1 MGDVHLRKAESAAN
15 EGDLSKA
22 TELYLKAIRSF
33 GGDVRA
39 AEARVGLAAVYV
51 EQDDLDAAWGEL
63 SRAAA
68 TLEEDDDAGALLAR
82 ALNQMGLVERRRLG
96 LDQAADLHERA
107 RRVAADSGD
116 LRQQGVALR
125 NLAGIHRSRGEP
137 ARAAECLLESVEL
150 AKAEGEERTLA
161 ALWRQ
166 IRELRVE
173 AQNLKGALA
182 AVREELALRDGG
194 PPAPVANALLE
205 GAHVARLLGEEEVA
219 ERWLA
224 RTVELRVALKD
235 LEGAGRALLE
245 IGRLFLAQGRPRV
258 ARRKL
263 EAARDAVGEQG
274 PIDLR
279 AALWR
284 CFAITDLAILDAYVY
299 EDAPHVVLARED
311 LDATV
316 GTDTASGQHELVR
329 RARDEADEALTLAR
343 QTSSRGLLPL
353 ALATHARALGHQG
366 RHEEARDAFR
376 QAAQAADEL
385 RAGVYDLEGPFNVYL
400 AYGTWLGSTLEPG
413 TSPPDER
420 ATVDYLD
427 RAVQIGERIRGSG
440 GTSHYLAQAL
450 GALAAAH
457 HRFGRPA
464 LSEQALGRALKALG
478 PVDEAPGTPKNRLRR
493 ALERVR
499 ARLGSGGPP
508 QHLLRSAE
516 EVARSSAAGVA
527 AHELKDAYY
536 DLYRVQE
543 ITKALNLEVDLDRL
557 LHLIIDAGIDLTGAE
572 RGFMLLTDG
581 SSDGVAFRVA
591 RNMERGEVER
601 PDRKV
606 SNTIARRALEGK
618 EPVFTGNAQSD
629 DRFSGALSVAEQRL
643 KSVCAVPLASRGG
656 VIGVLYLDH
665 RFQEGLFDARAARL
679 LASLADQAAIALTNA
694 QLLLENQSRAEALE
708 AERERLRSQV
718 ESQSLELEGVRQR
731 LKERTRA
738 EGRRYQYDQIIG
750 QAPAMQRLF
759 KLLDKVVASTIPVFI
774 HGESGSG
781 KELIARAIH
790 YNSER
795 KEGPFVSEN
804 FAAIVDELLESELFG
819 HVKGS
824 FTGATS
830 DKQGIF
836 ERANGGTIFLDEVGD
851 LSEKMQKELLRV
863 LEEREVRRVGGHEAI
878 PVDVRVISAT
888 HRDLKAMVAE
898 GSFRQDLYY
907 RLHVFALE
915 LPPLRERKDD
925 IPHMVEKFA
934 GDYAKEQRQK
944 PKRFEPDALRK
955 LFDYAWPGNVRELRN
970 LVNRTLLL
978 CKGDTVSA
986 DEIQFEQEGEQV
998 HGFDDL
1004 SRMHWSDA
1012 KEAFAKRYLTDVLTR
1027 HGGNVSLAARE
1038 SGMLRQAFQRLIKRH
1053 EVDAQE
1059 FREG

>member
-1 MGDVHLRKAESAAN
+1 M
-15 EGDLSKA
+15 
-22 TELYLKAIRSF
+22 
-33 GGDVRA
+33 
-39 AEARVGLAAVYV
+39 
-51 EQDDLDAAWGEL
+51 EQEDLDAAWSEL
-63 SRAAA
+63 SRAAKV
-68 TLEEDDDAGALLAR
+68 LEGDEQGALLAR

-96 LDQAADLHERA
+96 LDQAAELHERA

-125 NLAGIHRSRGEP
+125 NLAGIYRARGEP
-137 ARAAECLLESVEL
+137 ARAAEHLLESLEL
-150 AKAEGEERTLA
+150 AKAEGEERALA

-166 IRELRVE
+166 VRELRIE
-173 AQNLKGALA
+173 ATNLSGALA

-194 PPAPVANALLE
+194 PPAPVASALLE
-205 GAHVARLLGEEEVA
+205 GARVARLMGEDELA
-219 ERWLA
+219 ERWLGRA
-224 RTVELRVALKD
+224 VELRVGLKD

-245 IGRLFLAQGRPRV
+245 IGALFLAQGRPRV

-274 PIDLR
+274 PTDVR

-284 CFAITDLAILDAYVY
+284 AFALTDLAILDAYVY
-299 EDAPHVVLARED
+299 EDAPHVLLARED

-329 RARDEADEALTLAR
+329 RARDEADEALTLAK
-343 QTSSRGLLPL
+343 QSSARGLLPL
-353 ALATHARALGHQG
+353 ALCTVARALGHQE
-366 RHEEARDAFR
+366 RHKEARDYFR
-376 QAAQAADEL
+376 QASQSADEL
-385 RAGVYDLEGPFNVYL
+385 RAGIFELEGPFSVYL
-400 AYGTWLGSTLEPG
+400 AYGTWLGATLQPG
-413 TSPPDER
+413 QSPPDER

-427 RAVQIGERIRGSG
+427 RAVQLGERIRAAGGSPV
-440 GTSHYLAQAL
+440 SLARAL

-464 LSEQALGRALKALG
+464 LTEQALARGAKALG
-478 PVDEAPGTPKNRLRR
+478 QPDEAPGTTRSRLRK
-493 ALERVR
+493 ALERFR

-508 QHLLRSAE
+508 QHLLRSAA
-516 EVARSSAAGVA
+516 EVARTHVA
-527 AHELKDAYY
+527 RLSNSDEQDLRDAVY
-536 DLYRVQE
+536 DFSRVQE

-557 LHLIIDAGIDLTGAE
+557 LNLIIDAAIDLVGAE
-572 RGFMLLTDG
+572 RGFLLLTDG

-618 EPVFTGNAQSD
+618 EPVYTDNAQAD
-629 DRFSGALSVAEQRL
+629 DRFAGALSVAEQRL
-643 KSVCAVPLASRGG
+643 KSVCCVPLRSRGG

-665 RFQEGLFDARAARL
+665 RFREGLFDERAAEL

-694 QLLLENQSRAEALE
+694 QLLRENQERAEALA

-718 ESQSLELEGVRQR
+718 ESQSLELEGVRMR
-731 LKERTRA
+731 LQEKTRA
-738 EGRRYQYDQIIG
+738 EGRRYSYDQIIG

-759 KLLDKVVASTIPVFI
+759 TLLDKVVLSMIPVFI

-781 KELIARAIH
+781 KELVARAIH
-790 YNSER
+790 FNSER
-795 KEGPFVSEN
+795 KDGPFVSEN
-804 FAAIVDELLESELFG
+804 FAAIVEELLESELFG

-824 FTGATS
+824 FTGATA
-830 DKQGIF
+830 DKMGLF

-851 LSEKMQKELLRV
+851 LSEQMQKELLRV
-863 LEEREVRRVGGHEAI
+863 LEEREVRRVGGSEAI

-898 GSFRQDLYY
+898 GTFRQDLYY

-925 IPHMVEKFA
+925 IPALVEKFA
-934 GDYAKEQRQK
+934 GDYSKEHRTR
-944 PKRFEPDALRK
+944 PKRFSPEALRK
-955 LFDYAWPGNVRELRN
+955 LFDYDWPGNVRELRN

-978 CKGDTVSA
+978 SKGDLVA
-986 DEIQFEQEGEQV
+986 PDEVVFDQERQQV
-998 HGFDDL
+998 HGLDDL
-1004 SRMHWSDA
+1004 ARMHWSDA
-1012 KEAFAKRYLTDVLTR
+1012 KEAFAKRFLTDVLTR
-1027 HGGNVSLAARE
+1027 VGGNVSEAARE
-1038 SGMLRQAFQRLIKRH
+1038 SGMLRQAFQRLLKRH
-1053 EVDAQE
+1053 EIDANE
-1059 FREG
+1059 FRGEKRRPTEKLSGPPEASSGE